1 MHRCIEQKT
10 SLFDTVEKEE
20 DGKSSLI
27 FSLTEKGTAPVMGT
41 VPSFDYFFS
50 SIGLTS

>member
-10 SLFDTVEKEE
+10 SLFDTVEKE

-27 FSLTEKGTAPVMGT
+27 FSLTEKGTAPVIGT
-41 VPSFDYFFS
+41 VPLF
-50 SIGLTS
+50 